1 MKTFILFI
9 SLTISLNLVNA
20 QEWFKYADFP
30 VNIIPKDIT
39 VNDAG
44 TLFLLTTENSI
55 YYKTLTEDW
64 VRMSTESIL
73 NINCI
78 SADITTNRIY
88 VGTLN
93 GGIFYTSDFGANW
106 GNTFLT
112 TNPHTG
118 MHESYNFISNI
129 RNSNLFF
136 ATNLNSNQLVKFV
149 NQGTSGQV
157 KTVNSDTG
165 FGIYDLYYTQNQKLL
180 VGSNMGVWISTD
192 NGNNYSASGL
202 SGL

>member
-1 MKTFILFI
+1 SYLYKVLNQNFMKTFIFLI
-9 SLTISLNLVNA
+9 SLTITLNLVKA

-64 VRMSTESIL
+64 ARMSTEAVL

-78 SADITTNRIY
+78 SADITTNRVY

-93 GGIFYTSDFGANW
+93 GGIFSTSDLGRNW

-118 MHESYNFISNI
+118 MHESYNVITNI
-129 RNSNLFF
+129 RNAILFF
-136 ATNLNSNQLVKFV
+136 ATILHSNQMVKVV

-165 FGIYDLYYTQNQKLL
+165 FGI
-180 VGSNMGVWISTD
+180 
-192 NGNNYSASGL
+192 
-202 SGL
+202 